1 MTRAKAEAWS
11 GRGTVRR
18 TVPVP
23 HRCTI
28 EAGTAIGGPTPR
40 ASPPASSSPDGIESS
55 EYFSDEL
62 PQFRESMRM
71 VRITAQD
78 TVHPPD
84 E

>member
-11 GRGTVRR
+11 GRGTVCR

-28 EAGTAIGGPTPR
+28 EAERRSGARRRGPAAR
-40 ASPPASSSPDGIESS
+40 ELLPDGIESS